1 MKALEPEVRD
11 RLRRMSAQRPQ
22 ALVSQCALVTL
33 ACVVSFY
40 NSTIATELVFD
51 DLKAITENPD
61 VTQPA
66 QRPLSL
72 LLANDFWGHPI
83 RAPGS
88 HGSYRPLTVLSFR
101 LNFSLHGPNPWGYHV
116 VNIALHIAVAVVF
129 LLFLHVRL
137 LPHEPRACTAAAALF
152 AALPVHCDA
161 VTSVVGRAE
170 ILRCVCVAHSE
181 CGPVFMV
188 L

>member
-1 MKALEPEVRD
+1 
-11 RLRRMSAQRPQ
+11 MSLAT
-22 ALVSQCALVTL
+22 SCALVAL

-66 QRPLSL
+66 QRPLPH

-88 HGSYRPLTVLSFR
+88 HGSYRPLTVLTFR
-101 LNFSLHGPNPWGYHV
+101 WNYSLHGPSPWGYHV
-116 VNIALHIAVAVVF
+116 VNIVLHSAVSVAF
-129 LLFLHVRL
+129 LLLLHFRL
-137 LPHEPRACTAAAALF
+137 LPREPRACTAAAALF
-152 AALPVHCDA
+152 AAIPVHCDA

-170 ILRCVCVAHSE
+170 ILRCVC
-181 CGPVFMV
+181 C